1 MSAPV
6 TTTPPPDRLR
16 LILAFAAVYLIWG
29 STYLAV
35 ALVTQRLPP
44 LFTSAVRFLIAGGL
58 MYGFA
63 RAKGIAPPTA
73 RNWGAALLVGTL
85 LLGVGNGTMAIA
97 IQTIPTG
104 VVALLIASLPLWIV
118 LLNWVAFAR
127 KRPGPREIM
136 GVLLGLLGMAILIGP
151 DRLQTGGGLDWA
163 GVAILLSGTISWAT
177 GTLAAPRTP
186 LPASQTLATA
196 MQILAAGVVLTP
208 ASLLFEDWSG
218 LAGHPWTFTEIGSMG
233 YLVIFGSIVAFTCYA
248 WLVQVAPPGLVS
260 TYAYVNPV
268 VALLLGA
275 LVLNEPVT
283 GRSALAAA
291 IIIGGVVLITLR
303 KRSAHLPSQSGK

>member
-1 MSAPV
+1 
-6 TTTPPPDRLR
+6 
-16 LILAFAAVYLIWG
+16 
-29 STYLAV
+29 V
-35 ALVTQRLPP
+35 ALVSKRLPP

-58 MYGFA
+58 MYAYA
-63 RAKGIAPPTA
+63 RAKGVPPPTF

-85 LLGVGNGTMAIA
+85 LLGVGNGTVAIA

-118 LLNWVAFAR
+118 LLNWVAFTR
-127 KRPGPREIM
+127 KRPGPREIV
-136 GVLLGLLGMAILIGP
+136 GVVLGLVGMTILIGP
-151 DRLQTGGGLDWA
+151 DRLQTGDGLNWL
-163 GVAILLSGTISWAT
+163 GVAILVMGTISWAI

-186 LPASQTLATA
+186 LPASQTMATA
-196 MQILAAGVVLTP
+196 MQILSAGVVLVP
-208 ASLLFEDWSG
+208 AGLLLEDWSG
-218 LAGHPWTFTEIGSMG
+218 LVGHHWTFTEIGSMA

-275 LVLNEPVT
+275 LVLNEPIT
-283 GRSALAAA
+283 GRSVLAAA
-291 IIIGGVVLITLR
+291 IIIGGVVLITGR
-303 KRSAHLPSQSGK
+303 KRSAELPPQTRK

>member
-16 LILAFAAVYLIWG
+16 LILAFAAVYIIWG

-35 ALVTQRLPP
+35 ALVTERLPP
-44 LFTSAVRFLIAGGL
+44 LFTSAVRFLLAGGL
-58 MYGFA
+58 MYGYA
-63 RAKGIAPPTA
+63 RAKGIAPPTF

-85 LLGVGNGTMAIA
+85 LLGVGNGTLAIA
-97 IQTIPTG
+97 IQHIPTG

-127 KRPGPREIM
+127 KRPGPRETA
-136 GVLLGLLGMAILIGP
+136 GVVLGLVGMTILIGP
-151 DRLQTGGGLDWA
+151 DRLQTGGGLNWVD
-163 GVAILLSGTISWAT
+163 VVILLSGTISWAI

-196 MQILAAGVVLTP
+196 MQILAAGVVLVP
-208 ASLLFEDWSG
+208 ASLLLEDWSV
-218 LAGHPWTFTEIGSMG
+218 LAGHHWTFTEIGSLT

-283 GRSALAAA
+283 GRSVLAAA
-291 IIIGGVVLITLR
+291 IIIGGVVLITGR
-303 KRSAHLPSQSGK
+303 KRSAHSLPQTRK

>member
-6 TTTPPPDRLR
+6 TTTRPPDRLR

-35 ALVTQRLPP
+35 ALVTKQLPP

-58 MYGFA
+58 MYGYA
-63 RAKGIAPPTA
+63 RARGIAPPTA

-97 IQTIPTG
+97 IQSIPTG

-127 KRPGPREIM
+127 RRPGPPEIL
-136 GVLLGLLGMAILIGP
+136 GVALGLLGMAILIGP
-151 DRLQTGGGLDWA
+151 DRLRTGEGLDWA
-163 GVAILLSGTISWAT
+163 GVGILLSGTISWAI

-196 MQILAAGVVLTP
+196 MQILAAGVVLVP
-208 ASLLFEDWSG
+208 ASLLREDWST
-218 LAGHPWTFTEIGSMG
+218 LAGHRWTFTEITSMG

-283 GRSALAAA
+283 GRSLLAAA
-291 IIIGGVVLITLR
+291 IIISGVVIITGR
-303 KRSAHLPSQSGK
+303 KRSAQSPPQSGK

>member
-16 LILAFAAVYLIWG
+16 LVLAFAAVYIIWG
-29 STYLAV
+29 STYLGV
-35 ALVTQRLPP
+35 ALVSQRLPP

-58 MYGFA
+58 MYAYA
-63 RAKGIAPPTA
+63 RAKGIPPPTF

-85 LLGVGNGTMAIA
+85 LLGVGNGTVAIA

-127 KRPGPREIM
+127 KRPGPREVV
-136 GVLLGLLGMAILIGP
+136 GVVLGLAGMTILIGP
-151 DRLQTGGGLDWA
+151 DRLQTGDGLNWL
-163 GVAILLSGTISWAT
+163 GVAILVLGTISWAI

-196 MQILAAGVVLTP
+196 MQILAAGVVLVP
-208 ASLLFEDWSG
+208 AGLLLEDWSV
-218 LAGHPWTFTEIGSMG
+218 LAGHHWTFTETGAMA

-248 WLVQVAPPGLVS
+248 WLVRVAPPGLVS

-275 LVLNEPVT
+275 LVLNEPIT
-283 GRSALAAA
+283 GRSVLAAA
-291 IIIGGVVLITLR
+291 IIIGGVVLITAR
-303 KRSAHLPSQSGK
+303 KRSAQSPSQSGK

>member
-1 MSAPV
+1 
-6 TTTPPPDRLR
+6 
-16 LILAFAAVYLIWG
+16 
-29 STYLAV
+29 
-35 ALVTQRLPP
+35 
-44 LFTSAVRFLIAGGL
+44 
-58 MYGFA
+58 
-63 RAKGIAPPTA
+63 
-73 RNWGAALLVGTL
+73 
-85 LLGVGNGTMAIA
+85 
-97 IQTIPTG
+97 
-104 VVALLIASLPLWIV
+104 
-118 LLNWVAFAR
+118 
-127 KRPGPREIM
+127 M

-196 MQILAAGVVLTP
+196 MQILVAGVVLVP

-218 LAGHPWTFTEIGSMG
+218 LAAHPWTFTEIGSMG
-233 YLVIFGSIVAFTCYA
+233 YLVVFGSIVAFTCYA

-275 LVLNEPVT
+275 LMLNEPVT

-303 KRSAHLPSQSGK
+303 KRSLHSPAQSGK